1 MFVINIEG
9 NLFVKHSDI
18 DIDHVGNH
26 HMIVNAIITTI
37 NIKTIYTSKY
47 QICECHQHQQ
57 RHHLFPHPPSP
68 SSSVHH
74 QLNESKPPLVVCC
87 SLCSCDRQAVCW
99 LQHLIVIVMMTVGIM
114 IVIII
119 IIERNHH
126 KEVMILMIMIIIDLI
141 FSLLILNHLC
151 DKSFAL
157 TRPRLSAR
165 LLMMMTIIT
174 MMMMMEM
181 RKTNLAGCR
190 SLTTPGSRFVHAKQL
205 LESLQM
211 KYCYPFYFS

>member
-1 MFVINIEG
+1 M
-9 NLFVKHSDI
+9 
-18 DIDHVGNH
+18 VG
-26 HMIVNAIITTI
+26 
-37 NIKTIYTSKY
+37 
-47 QICECHQHQQ
+47 
-57 RHHLFPHPPSP
+57 
-68 SSSVHH
+68 
-74 QLNESKPPLVVCC
+74 C

-119 IIERNHH
+119 IERNHL
-126 KEVMILMIMIIIDLI
+126 KEVMILILMIMIIIDLI

-165 LLMMMTIIT
+165 LLMMIIIIT
-174 MMMMMEM
+174 MMMMIIVMMMMMEM
-181 RKTNLAGCR
+181 RKANLAGCR

-211 KYCYPFYFS
+211 KYCYRFYFS